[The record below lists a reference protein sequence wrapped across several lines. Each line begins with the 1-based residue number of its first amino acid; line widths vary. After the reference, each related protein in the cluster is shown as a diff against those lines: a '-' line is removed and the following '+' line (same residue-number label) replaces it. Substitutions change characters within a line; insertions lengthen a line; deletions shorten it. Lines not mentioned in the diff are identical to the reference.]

1 METGKSNLKLR
12 GKIVLDTNTKL
23 IHMLGL
29 EDRTLKQLLQM
40 YSCVKKVNLRHEN
53 NLYINYIYMYI
64 NYILTCDIIYKRIC
78 QSN

>member
-53 NLYINYIYMYI
+53 NLYINYILHVY
-64 NYILTCDIIYKRIC
+64 
-78 QSN
+78 